1 MRARAEVR
9 SAGLVLVSITSVQ
22 CGAAVATGLFD
33 QVGPAGS
40 VLLRSVFAALV
51 LLAVAQRSLGAARRD
66 PGLTRDAFVFGF
78 VLAAMNLCFYG
89 AIDRL
94 PLGTAVTLE
103 FLGPLG
109 VAVAGTRRPRD
120 LVWVALAGGG
130 VALLSGGI
138 HGGSEL
144 LGIVLALTAAA
155 FWAAYILLQ
164 ARLGSRHEGLAPL
177 ALALAFS
184 ALLLLPVGIAAGGG
198 ELVEPAVLATGLA
211 IGLLS
216 SAIPYA
222 LELEAL
228 RTISSAVFGVLMS
241 LEPAVAALV
250 GFLALSQDLSA
261 SEIVAVAMVVVAS
274 TGALSGAGFSRP
286 VDD

>member
-1 MRARAEVR
+1 MRPSPEVR
-9 SAGLVLVSITSVQ
+9 SAGLVLVSISSVQ

-33 QVGPAGS
+33 RVGPGGT
-40 VLLRSVFAALV
+40 VLLRSLFAALV
-51 LLAVAQRSLGAARRD
+51 LLAVAHRSLGTARRD
-66 PGLTRDAFVFGF
+66 LGLARDALVFGF
-78 VLAAMNLCFYG
+78 VLAAMNFCFYE

-109 VAVAGTRRPRD
+109 VALAGTRRPRD

-130 VALLSGGI
+130 VALLSGGV

-144 LGIVLALTAAA
+144 LGIVLALTAAV
-155 FWAAYILLQ
+155 FWAAYIVLQ

-177 ALALAFS
+177 ALGLAFS
-184 ALLLLPVGIAAGGG
+184 ALLLLPVGIASGGG
-198 ELVEPAVLATGLA
+198 ELIEPAVPATGLA

-216 SAIPYA
+216 SAFPYA

-228 RTISSAVFGVLMS
+228 RTLSSAVFGVLMS

-274 TGALSGAGFSRP
+274 IGALRGAGFSRP

>member
-1 MRARAEVR
+1 MPR
-9 SAGLVLVSITSVQ
+9 SAGLVLVSIFSVQ

-33 QVGPAGS
+33 QVGPAGT
-40 VLLRSVFAALV
+40 VLLRTFFAALV
-51 LLAVAQRSLGAARRD
+51 LLVVARRQFGAAQSD
-66 PGLTRDAFVFGF
+66 MLLSRDAFALGLS
-78 VLAAMNLCFYG
+78 LAAVNFCFYQ

-109 VAVAGTRRPRD
+109 VALAGTRRPRD

-138 HGGSEL
+138 EGGSEL
-144 LGIVLALTAAA
+144 LGIALALAAA
-155 FWAAYILLQ
+155 VFWAAYIVLQ
-164 ARLGSRHEGLAPL
+164 ARLGSSHEGLAPL
-177 ALALAFS
+177 ALALSFS
-184 ALLLLPVGIAAGGG
+184 SLLLLPVGIAGGG
-198 ELVEPAVLATGLA
+198 TELLDPGVMATGLA

-228 RTISSAVFGVLMS
+228 RTLSSAVFGVLMS

-250 GFLALSQDLSA
+250 GFVALSQDLSA
-261 SEIVAVAMVVVAS
+261 SEIVALAMVVLAS
-274 TGALSGAGFSRP
+274 IGALRGAGFSRP